1 MYVLKHKVTNKYL
14 SVNKHSPN
22 VWSRDIEYATVFM
35 TLQEANVTLNL
46 YYGEPIEI
54 VPIS

>member
-1 MYVLKHKVTNKYL
+1 MYVLKNKLTNKYL
-14 SVNKHSPN
+14 CVNKHSAN
-22 VWSRDIEYATVFM
+22 VWSRDIEFATVFM

-54 VPIS
+54 IPI